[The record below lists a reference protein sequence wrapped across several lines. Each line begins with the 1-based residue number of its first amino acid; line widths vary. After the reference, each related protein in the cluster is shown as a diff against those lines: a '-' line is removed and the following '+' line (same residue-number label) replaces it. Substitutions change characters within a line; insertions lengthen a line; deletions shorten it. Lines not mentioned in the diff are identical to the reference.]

1 VRTLTCSPLTHLVA
15 IGDDKGFLYLVDVN
29 NVAEPRV
36 VQRVRIHRT
45 PVTHLTFNDNGMFL
59 LTGSGDGHVF
69 VLDGRPSA
77 KFVPLGHIDVP
88 GNVIAM
94 TTYLDEKNGGNTKVV
109 VTTDFQN
116 KDMDSGAATVIYL
129 ELPAGLAEGIVTPQ

>member
-1 VRTLTCSPLTHLVA
+1 
-15 IGDDKGFLYLVDVN
+15 
-29 NVAEPRV
+29 
-36 VQRVRIHRT
+36 
-45 PVTHLTFNDNGMFL
+45 MFL

-94 TTYLDEKNGGNTKVV
+94 TTYLDEKNGGNTKVI

-116 KDMDSGAATVIYL
+116 KDMDLGASTVIYL
-129 ELPAGLAEGIVTPQ
+129 ELPADLAEGIVTPQEG